1 MCKNDLEQTDNV
13 VEKEI
18 DYSDI
23 PPLTDA
29 QLATMKP
36 LREVLPRAVP
46 NKVRITIRLDA
57 DTVQWFKEQ
66 VQQAGGGSYQNLIN
80 NALRYYI
87 ERQREPLEDV
97 LRQVI
102 REELQEIKVHL
113 AQPTV

>member
-1 MCKNDLEQTDNV
+1 MYRDDLEQMDDMV
-13 VEKEI
+13 DKDI

-36 LREVLPRAVP
+36 LREVLPQAIP

-57 DTVQWFKEQ
+57 NTVRWFKEQ
-66 VQQAGGGSYQNLIN
+66 VRQAGGGSYQNFIN
-80 NALRYYI
+80 NALRDYI
-87 ERQREPLEDV
+87 EQQREPLEDV